1 MSSAKDGATMKLT
14 QASVARLNMPAGK
27 SDHIEFDD
35 TMKGFGVRIRAG
47 ATGVHRTF
55 IAQYKIGAKHRRI
68 NLGNFAKV
76 NLDDARSRAK
86 IIFGKVAAGEDPA
99 AEKNNAIAE
108 ASRTLDAI
116 IERYLEAK
124 QTELRARTNAIV
136 KYQLGTLW
144 KPLHK
149 LTVSAVN
156 RGAIA
161 AQANTIAKE
170 RGPVAANRARTS
182 LSAMFRWAIG
192 EGLCDENPVTGTNK
206 KEENGPR
213 ERTLSDNEAAAL
225 WLAAPEDHFGQ
236 IVRLL
241 MLTGCR
247 REEIGL
253 LRWSEIDMDA
263 LNIILPASRTKNGRQ
278 HVVPLSESTLEILKA
293 VPRRDG
299 RDYVF
304 GRNGDGY
311 SNWSEAKNSLD
322 AKVKFKEPWTLH
334 DLRRTVRTGM
344 GQIGVMPHVAEAVLN
359 HLPPKLIRTYD
370 RNTYAAEKRA
380 ALERWASHL
389 AVAIAQA
396 NGANVTKL
404 ERKA

>member
-1 MSSAKDGATMKLT
+1 MKLT
-14 QASVARLNMPAGK
+14 QASVARLGMPAGK

-35 TMKGFGVRIRAG
+35 AMPGFGVRIRTG

-55 IAQYKIGAKHRRI
+55 IAQYKIGTKHRRI
-68 NLGNFAKV
+68 KLGNFAKV
-76 NLDDARSRAK
+76 NLDDARRQAK
-86 IIFGKVAAGEDPA
+86 IIFGKVAIGEDPA

-116 IERYLEAK
+116 IARYLEAK
-124 QTELRARTNAIV
+124 QTELRARTYATV
-136 KYQLGTLW
+136 KYQLETLW

-149 LTVSAVN
+149 LTVTAVN

-161 AQANTIAKE
+161 AQANTIAKD

-182 LSAMFRWAIG
+182 LSSMFRWAIG

-213 ERTLSDNEAAAL
+213 ERTLTDNEAAAL
-225 WLAAPEDHFGQ
+225 RLAAPDDHFGK

-253 LRWSEIDMDA
+253 LHWSEIDMDA
-263 LNIILPASRTKNGRQ
+263 RTIILPPSRTKNGRQ
-278 HVVPLSESTLEILKA
+278 HVVPLSESALQILND

-304 GRNGDGY
+304 GRSGDGY
-311 SNWSEAKNSLD
+311 SNW
-322 AKVKFKEPWTLH
+322 
-334 DLRRTVRTGM
+334 
-344 GQIGVMPHVAEAVLN
+344 
-359 HLPPKLIRTYD
+359 
-370 RNTYAAEKRA
+370 
-380 ALERWASHL
+380 
-389 AVAIAQA
+389 
-396 NGANVTKL
+396 
-404 ERKA
+404 